1 MLGLAVPVR
10 ALQSST
16 NDLSIVSGSFVGS
29 MRAIIGLPPAGP
41 GTVIQ
46 NLRKPGSQSGWSTPP
61 APLNVILPP
70 TAFVRGW
77 FRVAYGS
84 TGQCAAGF
92 VGVGQIFVGDSGALF
107 ATRTS
112 RSFGSNPSSSARPHQ
127 WPVALPGF
135 PGGMFV
141 SHVAFAV
148 FPYAM
153 IFKSVGESGSTSAT
167 CTVLLPSPAH
177 RRRFGVTRTPLGPGP
192 FVVDVPPPLGFG
204 PAMPPTRST

>member
-1 MLGLAVPVR
+1 MPGLAVPVR

-46 NLRKPGSQSGWSTPP
+46 NLRKPGSPSGWSRAP
-61 APLNVILPP
+61 APLDLVFPT
-70 TAFVRGW
+70 TAFVRASIS
-77 FRVAYGS
+77 VAYGS

-127 WPVALPGF
+127 WPAALAGF

-141 SHVAFAV
+141 SHVA
-148 FPYAM
+148 
-153 IFKSVGESGSTSAT
+153 
-167 CTVLLPSPAH
+167 
-177 RRRFGVTRTPLGPGP
+177 
-192 FVVDVPPPLGFG
+192 
-204 PAMPPTRST
+204 